1 MNLVLFGPPGAG
13 KGTQSENIVKDY
25 NLFKVSTGDLLRD
38 EINKKTTL
46 GDKIKTLIDA
56 GKFVSDEIIN
66 DLVKNIISNS
76 RFHNKLIF
84 DGYPRNLNQ
93 AKTFDIILKDYNLK
107 IDCVLNLEVD
117 KDILIKRVTGRS
129 VCSKCKKI
137 FNDFFNPP
145 NNNHNCLPEFL
156 IRRSDDKEHILE
168 DRLKT
173 YFDDTFPVLNYY
185 QKKSILHNIRASGN
199 IGSIY
204 KEIKDLLVS
213 LNHWL

>member
-13 KGTQSENIVKDY
+13 KGTQSDNITKDY

-38 EINKKTTL
+38 EIKKKTNL
-46 GDKIKTLIDA
+46 GNKIKILIDS

-66 DLVKNIISNS
+66 DLIKKIISNPKNHD
-76 RFHNKLIF
+76 RMIF

-93 AKTFDIILKDYNLK
+93 AKTFDILLNSYNLK
-107 IDCVLNLEVD
+107 IDSVLNLEVD
-117 KDILIKRVTGRS
+117 KDILIKRITGRS

-145 NNNHNCLPEFL
+145 NNNHSCLPRFL
-156 IRRSDDKEHILE
+156 VRRPDDKAHILE
-168 DRLKT
+168 NRLKT

-185 QKKSILHNIRASGN
+185 KKKNILHNISASSD

-213 LNHWL
+213 LNH